1 MQQRNKAWE
10 KPKELEFSIIEQ
22 KINQPWTM
30 QQ

>member
-10 KPKELEFSIIEQ
+10 KPKELEISIIEQ
-22 KINQPWTM
+22 KRNQPWTM